1 MLRNSL
7 PRMLGVIVM
16 IAVALSVAQAAEREP
31 YTNIAADSLSEFIS
45 KKTKIIDIRRPDE
58 WRDTG
63 VIANSKLLMAFDAQG
78 RFNPDF
84 PRQFEAY
91 VDKDEDV
98 VIICRSGNRSS
109 RLSHLL
115 TEQAGYTRVYN
126 VSGGIV
132 GWIGAG
138 NPTVPCPVC

>member
-1 MLRNSL
+1 MLC
-7 PRMLGVIVM
+7 VIALVT
-16 IAVALSVAQAAEREP
+16 VAASFTQAAERQP
-31 YTNIAADSLSEFIS
+31 YTNIGADSLNEFIS
-45 KKTKIIDIRRPDE
+45 KNTKIVDIRRPDE

-91 VDKDEDV
+91 VGKDEDV

-109 RLSHLL
+109 RLSQLL
-115 TEQAGYTRVYN
+115 TERAGYSRVYN

-132 GWIGAG
+132 GWIDAG